1 VILELQDELRCL
13 ERKLIETEEMDVK
26 NGNGK
31 RLMSRNRDL
40 QQARREKTDSVRAG
54 LISAIRDKLVNY
66 GTPMRA
72 LHWISPADSV

>member
-40 QQARREKTDSVRAG
+40 QQARPLRLLRGVKVPESPQGFFNPVNVRPNQGEKTPPSR
-54 LISAIRDKLVNY
+54 
-66 GTPMRA
+66 
-72 LHWISPADSV
+72 